1 MEERPKAYQVLFTY
15 PPFIHTP
22 TQHAHVNISAIALS
36 LSLTA
41 GNMMY
46 NKGTDFTQQIQKIMG
61 WNETHCI
68 AGIILSGKVN
78 F

>member
-15 PPFIHTP
+15 PAFIHIP
-22 TQHAHVNISAIALS
+22 TRHAHVNISALL
-36 LSLTA
+36 LSLTV

-46 NKGTDFTQQIQKIMG
+46 NKGTDYIQQIQKIMG

-68 AGIILSGKVN
+68 VGIILSGKVN